1 MKKSLIVL
9 PVLFLAACSQANGD
23 GGVYHRVGQTAFEQ
37 QHGMSSAL
45 VIADDEQ
52 SVYIENSWAK
62 TPLVLKNQGGQKIV
76 QQDGFDLYLL
86 EVNGKTAILTDID
99 NPKQQFRFEKGEQQ

>member
-52 SVYIENSWAK
+52 SAYIENSWAK
-62 TPLVLKNQGGQKIV
+62 NAAG
-76 QQDGFDLYLL
+76 
-86 EVNGKTAILTDID
+86 
-99 NPKQQFRFEKGEQQ
+99 FEKSRRPENCSARRF